1 MDARQRQS
9 DICQDDENQAP
20 SLYSTILVFLSQ
32 QNKKRIGK
40 LAIRVKHLQLLYNYC
55 FFPTAMVPS
64 CSTSWLFLMMI
75 LSRRQLRQQHTA
87 GDLEM
92 ESMSSSRLYN
102 TQYVYIPTP
111 IVLLTNPNRA
121 KGKRL
126 RSLKLYYNRSLFL
139 SMRAGRPSLPTQLP
153 G

>member
-1 MDARQRQS
+1 VKIFPVGFDVSVLNGKYIFPPHLENKNIEEPITNKIKERNNKMDARQRQS

-40 LAIRVKHLQLLYNYC
+40 LAIRMKHLQLLYNYC

-75 LSRRQLRQQHTA
+75 LSRR
-87 GDLEM
+87 
-92 ESMSSSRLYN
+92 
-102 TQYVYIPTP
+102 
-111 IVLLTNPNRA
+111 
-121 KGKRL
+121 
-126 RSLKLYYNRSLFL
+126 
-139 SMRAGRPSLPTQLP
+139 
-153 G
+153 